1 MSLKVLV
8 VDDEQDILEFVKYN
22 LDKEGYNVKTAFNGV
37 DAIEE
42 AKKFV
47 PDLVILDVM
56 MPGMDGITTCEKLKS
71 IDKLS
76 ETIITFLTA
85 RSEDYSQ
92 IAGLDSGAD
101 DYITKP
107 IRPRLLLSRVKAL
120 LRRKSDNQSLSV
132 IEVGDIVLDVEKHT
146 VKYKNDF
153 VSLAKKEF
161 MLLQLLLS
169 RPGKVFARQE
179 ILNDVWGTD
188 VIVGDRTIDVHIRKL
203 RSKINDNYFKTVKG
217 VGYKFEC

>member
-1 MSLKVLV
+1 MSVKVLV

>member
-1 MSLKVLV
+1 MSLKILV

-120 LRRKSDNQSLSV
+120 LRRKSDNQSLSI